1 MGEDDIDF
9 SKFSIIPPIQE
20 VSFGEVPYDDEYKE
34 YLGRVK
40 SVSVECETKPFEEP
54 QLDTL
59 EAKEFQIMLVPNG
72 YDVSKRF
79 WTLEGFSSDGSE
91 TITASIRVMRP
102 GKSCKL
108 IKIAGRKHKASE
120 VRWAYYSL
128 RWFNGYAKAERILG
142 TEVADRLDRLPSSVE
157 EYYTKPQELG
167 NGSRVST
174 FFYLVK
180 LPTTGWYVCGQFVLP
195 KKYAKKEHMKFERR
209 GECALERYYVR
220 CTYKDDWE

>member
-1 MGEDDIDF
+1 MTGKNIETTNVTF
-9 SKFSIIPPIQE
+9 QATSEWKEFVPMRSL
-20 VSFGEVPYDDEYKE
+20 SF
-34 YLGRVK
+34 
-40 SVSVECETKPFEEP
+40 ECETEPIEEP

-59 EAKEFQIMLVPNG
+59 EAKEFQIVLVPNG
-72 YDVSKRF
+72 YDVNKRL
-79 WTLEGFSSDGSE
+79 WTLEGFSSDGSK
-91 TITASIRVMRP
+91 TIAASIRVMRP
-102 GKSCKL
+102 GKSCKF

-120 VRWAYYSL
+120 VRWTYYSL

-180 LPTTGWYVCGQFVLP
+180 LPRTGWYVCGQFVLP
-195 KKYAKKEHMKFERR
+195 KKYAKKEYMKYARR
-209 GECALERYYVR
+209 GEYSLWRYNVR
-220 CTYKDDWE
+220 GTKEEDWE

>member
-1 MGEDDIDF
+1 MTNKDVETTNVTF
-9 SKFSIIPPIQE
+9 QTASEWKEFVPMRSLSI
-20 VSFGEVPYDDEYKE
+20 
-34 YLGRVK
+34 
-40 SVSVECETKPFEEP
+40 ECEIEPIEEP

-59 EAKEFQIMLVPNG
+59 EAKEFQIVLVPKG

-79 WTLEGFSSDGSE
+79 WTLEMVSSDGSE
-91 TITASIRVMRP
+91 TITASVRVMLP
-102 GKSCKL
+102 GKSCKF

-120 VRWAYYSL
+120 VRWTYYSL

-180 LPTTGWYVCGQFVLP
+180 LPRTGWYVCGQFVLP

-209 GECALERYYVR
+209 GGYLLERYNVR
-220 CTYKDDWE
+220 DTKVEDWE

>member
-1 MGEDDIDF
+1 MTGKNIETINIACQATSEWKEF
-9 SKFSIIPPIQE
+9 VPMRSL
-20 VSFGEVPYDDEYKE
+20 SF
-34 YLGRVK
+34 
-40 SVSVECETKPFEEP
+40 ECEIEPIEEP

-59 EAKEFQIMLVPNG
+59 EAEEVQIILVPDG

-79 WTLEGFSSDGSE
+79 WTLKGFSSDGSE

-102 GKSCKL
+102 GKSCKF

-128 RWFNGYAKAERILG
+128 RWFNDYAKAERILG
-142 TEVADRLDRLPSSVE
+142 TEVADRLDRLPSSVK
-157 EYYTKPQELG
+157 EYFTKPQELG

-180 LPTTGWYVCGQFVLP
+180 HPTKGWHVFGQFVLP
-195 KKYAKKEHMKFERR
+195 KKYARKEHMKYARR
-209 GECALERYYVR
+209 GERGLVGYKVR
-220 CTYKDDWE
+220 DAEEEDWG

>member
-34 YLGRVK
+34 YFGRVK
-40 SVSVECETKPFEEP
+40 SVSVECEIKPIEEP
-54 QLDTL
+54 QLDTS
-59 EAKEFQIMLVPNG
+59 EVKEFQIILVPNG

-79 WTLEGFSSDGSE
+79 GTLEGFSSDGST

-102 GKSCKL
+102 GKSCKF

-120 VRWAYYSL
+120 VRWTYYSL
-128 RWFNGYAKAERILG
+128 RWFSDYSKAERILG

-157 EYYTKPQELG
+157 EYCTKPQELG

-174 FFYLVK
+174 FFNLVK
-180 LPTTGWYVCGQFVLP
+180 HPTKGWYVFGQFVLP
-195 KKYAKKEHMKFERR
+195 KKYAKKEYMKFARR
-209 GECALERYYVR
+209 GEYTFGRYNVR
-220 CTYKDDWE
+220 GTEKEDWE